1 MVEYSFD
8 IGQGVHSVAPSP
20 NQIIKSKSEYND
32 QLAIKLAK
40 YNNIPIEEVKEY
52 MKYE

>member
-1 MVEYSFD
+1 MAEVIEISLGVVQTTPYSN
-8 IGQGVHSVAPSP
+8 IK
-20 NQIIKSKSEYND
+20 IKSKSEYND